1 MIRTIEIN
9 GFKKF
14 DHIQIENLAQVNL
27 FVGMNNAGKT
37 TLLEAVYG
45 LACGN
50 SIIAF
55 FSKTVLGRVMG
66 HMTQSITPYKMVE
79 AIMNCF
85 HKHKED
91 GKQNLSFSFHVET
104 DDDRFHITHE
114 LAPGD
119 LFREFSSNQD
129 GNFNSAEYWSA
140 INSST
145 TSLQG
150 NGFHLPNY
158 QPPLGLWKITA
169 NGTVY
174 QCFIIF
180 PNISND
186 MQQNKVLFLAHYSG
200 LFAYHEEQDNKKI
213 YSHLLRKN
221 LLEEFITEMN
231 LSFSGLKI
239 KNIENIPYS
248 DGTEGFIS
256 LLMEGGEHIP
266 LYGMGDGVR
275 RWYDIVG
282 KLVYFPDAI
291 HCFEEIDNGLH
302 YAAQEQLSC
311 NLLHYAEK
319 YNNQL
324 FMTTHNLEY
333 MDALLQAARKRGE
346 DCLQQ
351 QIRIITLRHDDL
363 GVTHRVMDGE
373 EALWAR
379 ERGLELRI

>member
-14 DHIQIENLAQVNL
+14 EHIQIENLAQVNL

-55 FSKTVLGRVMG
+55 FSKTVLGRIMG

-85 HKHKED
+85 HKED

-104 DDDRFHITHE
+104 DDDSFHITHE
-114 LAPGD
+114 LTPGD
-119 LFREFSSNQD
+119 LFREFSSNQ
-129 GNFNSAEYWSA
+129 GGSFNSAEYLSA
-140 INSST
+140 MSPST
-145 TSLQG
+145 TPVQG
-150 NGFHLPNY
+150 NGFHQPNY
-158 QPPLGLWKITA
+158 QLPLGLWKTTE
-169 NGTVY
+169 NGTDY
-174 QCFIIF
+174 QCLINF
-180 PNISND
+180 PNVSND
-186 MQQNKVLFLAHYSG
+186 TQQNKVLFLAYYSG

-231 LSFSGLKI
+231 LSFNGLKI
-239 KNIENIPYS
+239 KNIENIPYP

-256 LLMEGGEHIP
+256 VLMEGGERIP

-291 HCFEEIDNGLH
+291 HCFEEVDNGLH
-302 YAAQEQLSC
+302 YAAQEQLSR

-351 QIRIITLRHDDL
+351 QIRIITLRHDDR